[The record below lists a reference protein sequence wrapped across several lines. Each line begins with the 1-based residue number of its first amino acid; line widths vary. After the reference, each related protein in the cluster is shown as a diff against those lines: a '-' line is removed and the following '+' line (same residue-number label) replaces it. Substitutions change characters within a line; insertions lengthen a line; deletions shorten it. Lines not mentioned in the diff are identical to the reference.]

1 MKTLLRV
8 SGAGDRKIP
17 AAGEKVCVRLFHRFL
32 GEQSMPLAGQRNKGA
47 VTPRTMKSRFS
58 PSRVAR
64 QRAGFSII
72 EMLVVLN
79 IMAWMAWA
87 SITALWG
94 ITGGLAM
101 NRRVSDMQSM
111 LELART
117 QAMQLNTYV
126 YVGFFESDGSQ
137 PTGAIPARSGI
148 GKVWVGMVAT
158 KDGTPG
164 YNPSDSTSTLS
175 PSNLM
180 PVGRLQP
187 MDNLHL
193 NQSLPFS
200 NPSMMTNA
208 VLVGKSTV
216 TAPFGWP
223 INTKATISGF
233 SSAVIQFNPRGS
245 ASVPG
250 SAALPE
256 SIQLAL
262 LPSKGGMVS
271 ANFHDTA
278 VVQIDTVNGIVKS
291 FRPSLP

>member
-1 MKTLLRV
+1 
-8 SGAGDRKIP
+8 
-17 AAGEKVCVRLFHRFL
+17 
-32 GEQSMPLAGQRNKGA
+32 
-47 VTPRTMKSRFS
+47 
-58 PSRVAR
+58 
-64 QRAGFSII
+64 
-72 EMLVVLN
+72 MLVVLN

-164 YNPSDSTSTLS
+164 YNPSDSSSTLS

-223 INTKATISGF
+223 INTKATIPGF
-233 SSAVIQFNPRGS
+233 SSAVIQFTPRGS
-245 ASVPG
+245 ANVPG
-250 SAALPE
+250 FAALPE

-271 ANFHDTA
+271 ANFQDTA
-278 VVQIDTVNGIVKS
+278 VVQIDAVNGIVKS